1 MKLKTQYRKMKYN
14 KDMKYVIK
22 KEILTQAIFEAG
34 RYIIDNDE
42 RFKGTIC
49 HNRRELLKQVR
60 QEGKELFKN
69 TDIAARVCFNRLK
82 YKFDIGSITLDDA
95 KVLLVVGEYLSKAEV
110 FGDCDILYMHI

>member
-14 KDMKYVIK
+14 KDMKYAIK

-42 RFKGTIC
+42 RFKDTIC
-49 HNRRELLKQVR
+49 HHRRELLKQVR

-69 TDIAARVCFNRLK
+69 MDIPARVCFNRLK
-82 YKFDIGSITLDDA
+82 YNFDIGNNTLDDA

-110 FGDCDILYMHI
+110 FGDYEVLYI

>member
-22 KEILTQAIFEAG
+22 KEILRQTIFEAG

-42 RFKGTIC
+42 RFKGTKC
-49 HNRRELLKQVR
+49 HNRQELLKQVR

-69 TDIAARVCFNRLK
+69 MDISARVYFNRLK
-82 YKFDIGSITLDDA
+82 YRMDIGNMTLDEA
-95 KVLLVVGEYLSKAEV
+95 KILLVVGEYLSKAEI
-110 FGDCDILYMHI
+110 FGDYDVIYI

>member
-1 MKLKTQYRKMKYN
+1 MKLKTKYRKMKYN

-69 TDIAARVCFNRLK
+69 MGIPARVCFNRLK
-82 YKFDIGSITLDDA
+82 YNFDIGNNTLDDA

>member
-1 MKLKTQYRKMKYN
+1 MKLKTQYRKLKYN

-22 KEILTQAIFEAG
+22 KEILTQAIFDAG
-34 RYIIDNDE
+34 RYIISHDE

-49 HNRRELLKQVR
+49 HHRRELLKQVR

-69 TDIAARVCFNRLK
+69 MNMIARVCFNRLK

-95 KVLLVVGEYLSKAEV
+95 KALLVVGEYLYKAEI
-110 FGDCDILYMHI
+110 FGDYSILYI